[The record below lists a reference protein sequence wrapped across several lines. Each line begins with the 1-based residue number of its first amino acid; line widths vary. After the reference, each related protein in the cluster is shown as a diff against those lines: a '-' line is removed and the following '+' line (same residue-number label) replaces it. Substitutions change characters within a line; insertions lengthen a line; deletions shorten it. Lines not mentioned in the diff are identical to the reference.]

1 VGGRGARRGWSRT
14 GGTLER
20 DSAATRFAVADITR
34 RPGRLSPVLV
44 AVLGVVS
51 LVGVAREARTQEY
64 FGQNQVEYRHFHWR
78 VLQTEHFTVHYYPE
92 EREAAFDLARMAE
105 RSYQRLSKVFGHE
118 FRERKPIIVYASRA
132 DFAENNLFGDLGEGV
147 EGVTDAMRQRNT
159 LFLLATMRESEHVVT
174 HEMVHQFQYDF
185 YNHGHAGWGLSAL
198 IRNGMPAWFAE
209 GMAEYLSIGPTHSAT
224 ASIMRDAALTDR
236 LPTIRQLA
244 DRPDRYFPYRY
255 GESVFEYIGRRW
267 GDDVIG
273 DIMAD
278 VPSVGVEHAIAR
290 QLSMSESDLS
300 DAWRESI
307 RETYLPSVADR
318 QRVRTFAKPV
328 LTARRTGG
336 RDIYYNPVL
345 SPDGTSIVFIA
356 TGSFVRGEVFPD
368 LWLGDAITGKRI
380 ARLVRTATNPDFEE
394 LRIVYSQPAFSPD
407 GRLLAFTAQR
417 GGKDVLYV
425 LDVAR
430 RSVRRRYQLPVD
442 GVTGPTWSPDGSR
455 IAFSGTKGGVTD
467 LYVVDTSGTG
477 FRALTHDVLGDIQAQ
492 WSPDGRSIA
501 FATERGPGVSL
512 AELHFS
518 KLVIAIY
525 DLSSGTIDVIP
536 DQVGLNTNPQ
546 WSPDGGSI
554 AYVSD
559 RTGTANIFLYDLA
572 SRSSRQITNV
582 VGMVN
587 GVTEWSPVLSWA
599 RGADRLAF
607 SYYENGHYEVWAV
620 DTPRAMPTVVAAQDS
635 TPLTAPARTLTLARI
650 DSAGAVL
657 PDTTRFKDFVYH
669 PSFTAD
675 YIAQP
680 TIGYGADAYGSGIF
694 GGTAVF
700 MSDLLGDQHLSFA
713 GQLNGNIADA
723 IAFASYANLAHRL
736 QFAVGISEAPVFLLT
751 GDVIAQTNKTDSL
764 TETQALTR
772 QVYRT
777 AFGLAQY
784 PLNRFTRFELGA
796 RFNNID
802 LTTYY
807 LGRTLVPSQNEASG
821 YNLDSTRG
829 HGGTDFLQPFVA
841 YVRDNTLQSYMGPI
855 SGSRYRLE
863 FEPAFGVEH
872 WMEYA
877 IDYRRYEPIVFDYV
891 TLAMRAMADL
901 SFGAGE
907 DFIPKY
913 IGNPYFLRGYDRD
926 NFYTGGGCTPEV
938 GQAASCNLNELFGS
952 RVAVGN
958 IELRFP
964 LERDIPVGFVPV
976 VFPPLDALVFADVGM
991 AWSRGQTV
999 YFQRPSN
1006 YNEALQRYP
1015 LASYGAG
1022 LRLNLYNIAV
1032 LRWDYAIPLSIH
1044 GSGYW
1049 RWSIGPS
1056 F

>member
-1 VGGRGARRGWSRT
+1 MATLSVVIGVGA
-14 GGTLER
+14 
-20 DSAATRFAVADITR
+20 
-34 RPGRLSPVLV
+34 
-44 AVLGVVS
+44 
-51 LVGVAREARTQEY
+51 AREARAQEY

-78 VLQTEHFTVHYYPE
+78 VMQTEHFTVHYYPE
-92 EREAAFDLARMAE
+92 ERDAAFDLARMAE
-105 RSYQRLSKVFGHE
+105 RAYQRLSKVFGHE
-118 FRERKPIIVYASRA
+118 FRERKPIIIYASRA

-185 YNHGHAGWGLSAL
+185 YSHGHAGWGLSAL
-198 IRNGMPAWFAE
+198 MRNGMPAWFAE
-209 GMAEYLSIGPTHSAT
+209 GMAEYLSIGPQHSAT
-224 ASIMRDAALTDR
+224 ASIMRDAALSDR

-244 DRPDRYFPYRY
+244 ERPDRYFPYRY

-278 VPSVGVEHAIAR
+278 VPSVGVEHAMAR

-300 DAWRESI
+300 DGWREAV
-307 RETYLPSVADR
+307 RDAALPSVADR
-318 QRVRTFAKPV
+318 ERVRTFAAPM

-336 RDIYYNPVL
+336 RDIYYNPTL
-345 SPDGTSIVFIA
+345 SPDGRSIVFVA

-368 LWLGDAITGKRI
+368 LWLGDAITGKRV
-380 ARLVRTATNPDFEE
+380 ARLVRTTTNPDFEE

-407 GRLLAFTAQR
+407 GRLLAFTAQH
-417 GGKDVLYV
+417 GGKDVLYL
-425 LDVAR
+425 LDIAR
-430 RSVRRRYQLPVD
+430 RSVHKRFALPLD
-442 GVTGPTWSPDGSR
+442 GVTGPTWSPDGAR

-467 LYVVDTSGTG
+467 LYVVDTSGKN
-477 FRALTHDVLGDIQAQ
+477 FRALTRDILGDIQPQ

-501 FATERGPGVSL
+501 FATERGAALSL
-512 AELHFS
+512 TELHFPR
-518 KLVIAIY
+518 LVIAIY
-525 DLSSGTIDVIP
+525 DLTSGSIDVLP
-536 DQVGLNTNPQ
+536 EQAGLNTNPQ

-559 RTGTANIFLYDLA
+559 RTGTANVFLYDVA

-587 GVTEWSPVLSWA
+587 GVTEWSPALSWA
-599 RGADRLAF
+599 RDADRLAF
-607 SYYENGHYEVWAV
+607 SYYENGHYEVWSV
-620 DTPRAMPTVVAAQDS
+620 DHPRAMATIAAARDTATV
-635 TPLTAPARTLTLARI
+635 PGPARTLTLARI
-650 DSAGAVL
+650 DSAGVQL
-657 PDTTRFKDFVYH
+657 PDTTRFRDFAYR

-694 GGTAVF
+694 GGTAIY
-700 MSDLLGDQHLSFA
+700 MSDLLGDQHLAFA

-723 IAFASYANLAHRL
+723 IALASYTNLSHRL
-736 QFAVGISEAPVFLLT
+736 QFAVGVSEAPIFLLT
-751 GDVIAQTNKTDSL
+751 GDGITPGGGKKTSTDSL

-777 AFGLAQY
+777 AFAQAQY
-784 PLNRFTRFELGA
+784 PLSRFTRFELGA

-802 LTTYY
+802 QTTYY
-807 LGRTLVPSQNEASG
+807 LGRTLVPSQNTASI

-829 HGGTDFLQPFVA
+829 HGGTDYLQPYLA
-841 YVRDNTLQSYMGPI
+841 YVSDNTIQSYMGPI
-855 SGSRYRLE
+855 SGRRYRLQL
-863 FEPAFGVEH
+863 EPAFGVEH
-872 WMEYA
+872 WAEYA
-877 IDYRRYEPIVFDYV
+877 IDYRRYEPIIFDYV
-891 TLAMRAMADL
+891 TLAMRAMADV
-901 SFGAGE
+901 SVGAGE

-926 NFYTGGGCTPEV
+926 NFYTGGGCTPQV
-938 GQAASCNLNELFGS
+938 GQATSCNLNELFGS

-964 LERDIPVGFVPV
+964 LERDIPVGFLPI
-976 VFPPLDALVFADVGM
+976 VFPPLDGLIFADVGM
-991 AWSRGQTV
+991 AWSHGQTI
-999 YFQRPSN
+999 YWQRPGN

>member
-14 GGTLER
+14 SGTL
-20 DSAATRFAVADITR
+20 ALALALA
-34 RPGRLSPVLV
+34 
-44 AVLGVVS
+44 GVS
-51 LVGVAREARTQEY
+51 TASGAQEY

-92 EREAAFDLARMAE
+92 EHEAAFDLARMAE
-105 RSYQRLSKVFGHE
+105 RSYARLSKVFGHE

-300 DAWRESI
+300 DAWRESV

-356 TGSFVRGEVFPD
+356 TGSFLRGEVFPD

-417 GGKDVLYV
+417 GGKDVLYL
-425 LDVAR
+425 LDVTR

-477 FRALTHDVLGDIQAQ
+477 FRALTHDVLGDIQPQ

-501 FATERGPGVSL
+501 FATERGPGLSL
-512 AELHFS
+512 AALHFP

-525 DLSSGTIDVIP
+525 DLASDSIEVIR

-572 SRSSRQITNV
+572 SRRSRQITNV

-635 TPLTAPARTLTLARI
+635 TPLAPARTLTLARI

-657 PDTTRFKDFVYH
+657 PDTTRFKDFAYH

-723 IAFASYANLAHRL
+723 IAFASYANLAHRI

-751 GDVIAQTNKTDSL
+751 GDVIAQTSKTDSL

-784 PLNRFTRFELGA
+784 PLNRFTRVELGA

-807 LGRTLVPSQNEASG
+807 LGRTLVPSQNAASG

-855 SGSRYRLE
+855 SGSRYRLQ

-891 TLAMRAMADL
+891 TLAMRGMADL

-991 AWSRGQTV
+991 AWSRGQTL

-1015 LASYGAG
+1015 LASYGVG

-1032 LRWDYAIPLSIH
+1032 LRWDYAIPVSIH

>member
-1 VGGRGARRGWSRT
+1 
-14 GGTLER
+14 
-20 DSAATRFAVADITR
+20 
-34 RPGRLSPVLV
+34 
-44 AVLGVVS
+44 
-51 LVGVAREARTQEY
+51 
-64 FGQNQVEYRHFHWR
+64 
-78 VLQTEHFTVHYYPE
+78 
-92 EREAAFDLARMAE
+92 
-105 RSYQRLSKVFGHE
+105 
-118 FRERKPIIVYASRA
+118 
-132 DFAENNLFGDLGEGV
+132 
-147 EGVTDAMRQRNT
+147 DAMRQRNT

-185 YNHGHAGWGLSAL
+185 YNHGHAGWGLPLL

-209 GMAEYLSIGPTHSAT
+209 GMAEYLSIGRTHSAT
-224 ASIMRDAALTDR
+224 ASIMRDAALADR
-236 LPTIRQLA
+236 LPTIRQMA
-244 DRPDRYFPYRY
+244 TRPDRYFPYRY

-278 VPSVGVEHAIAR
+278 VPSVGVDQAIAR
-290 QLSMSESDLS
+290 QLSMSEAELS
-300 DAWRESI
+300 DAWREAV
-307 RETYLPSVADR
+307 REAYLPSVAER
-318 QRVRTFAKPV
+318 QRVRTFATPV
-328 LTARRTGG
+328 LTEHRTGG
-336 RDIYYNPVL
+336 RDVYYNPAL
-345 SPDGTSIVFIA
+345 SPDGKSIVFIA
-356 TGSFVRGEVFPD
+356 TGSFFRGEVFPD

-380 ARLVRTATNPDFEE
+380 TRLVRTTTNPDFEE
-394 LRIVYSQPAFSPD
+394 LRIVYSQPSFSPD
-407 GRLLAFTAQR
+407 GRLLAFTAQHS
-417 GGKDVLYV
+417 GKDVLYV

-430 RSVRRRYQLPVD
+430 RSVRKRFALPVD

-477 FRALTHDVLGDIQAQ
+477 FRALTHDILGDIQPQ
-492 WSPDGRSIA
+492 WSPDGRYIA
-501 FATERGPGVSL
+501 FATERGPELSL
-512 AELHFS
+512 AELHFPR
-518 KLVIAIY
+518 LVIATY
-525 DLSSGTIDVIP
+525 DLMNGVVEILPEQT
-536 DQVGLNTNPQ
+536 GLNTNPQ
-546 WSPDGGSI
+546 WSPDGASI
-554 AYVSD
+554 AYISD
-559 RTGTANIFLYDLA
+559 RTGTANVFLYDRA
-572 SRSSRQITNV
+572 SRTSRQITNV

-587 GVTEWSPVLSWA
+587 GVTEWSPALSWA
-599 RGADRLAF
+599 RDADRLAF
-607 SYYENGHYEVWAV
+607 SYYENGHYEVWALEHPSSRPTTV
-620 DTPRAMPTVVAAQDS
+620 AERDTMTLP
-635 TPLTAPARTLTLARI
+635 APAPPPGSTLTLAHI

-657 PDTTRFKDFVYH
+657 PDTTRFKDFAYH

-675 YIAQP
+675 YIAEP

-700 MSDLLGDQHLSFA
+700 LSDLLGDQHLSFA
-713 GQLNGNIADA
+713 GQLNGNITDA
-723 IAFASYANLAHRL
+723 IAFASYTNLSHRL
-736 QFAVGISEAPVFLLT
+736 QFALGVSEAPLFLLT
-751 GDVIAQTNKTDSL
+751 GDVLAKKNSAGDSL

-777 AFGLAQY
+777 VFGQAQY

-802 LTTYY
+802 QTTYF
-807 LGRTLVPSQNEASG
+807 LGRTLVPSQNAASG

-829 HGGTDFLQPFVA
+829 HGGTNYLQP
-841 YVRDNTLQSYMGPI
+841 YVGYVSDNTLIAFMGPI
-855 SGSRYRLE
+855 SGRRYRLE
-863 FEPAFGVEH
+863 FEPAIGVEH
-872 WMEYA
+872 WTEYA
-877 IDYRRYEPIVFDYV
+877 IDYRRYVPIVFDYV
-891 TLAMRAMADL
+891 TLAMRAMGDL

-907 DFIPKY
+907 NFIPKY

-926 NFYTGGGCTPEV
+926 NFYTGGGCTPEA

-958 IELRFP
+958 LELRFP
-964 LERDIPVGFVPV
+964 LVRDIPVGFLPV
-976 VFPPLDALVFADVGM
+976 VLPALDGLIFADVGM
-991 AWSRGQTV
+991 AWSRGQTI
-999 YFQRPSN
+999 YLQRPRN

>member
-1 VGGRGARRGWSRT
+1 V
-14 GGTLER
+14 R
-20 DSAATRFAVADITR
+20 DSWRASAALLGI
-34 RPGRLSPVLV
+34 LV
-44 AVLGVVS
+44 ASVLC
-51 LVGVAREARTQEY
+51 AREAHAQEY
-64 FGQNQVEYRHFHWR
+64 FGQNQVEYRHFKWR
-78 VLQTEHFTVHYYPE
+78 VLQTEHFTVHYYLE

-209 GMAEYLSIGPTHSAT
+209 GMAEYLSIGHTHTAT

-236 LPTIRQLA
+236 LPTIRQMA
-244 DRPDRYFPYRY
+244 TRPDRYFPYRY

-278 VPSVGVEHAIAR
+278 VPSVGVEQAIAR
-290 QLSMSESDLS
+290 QLSMSEAELS
-300 DAWRESI
+300 DAWRDAV
-307 RETYLPSVADR
+307 REAYLPSVAER
-318 QRVRTFAKPV
+318 QRVRTFATPV
-328 LTARRTGG
+328 LTAHRTGG
-336 RDIYYNPVL
+336 RDIYYNPTL
-345 SPDGTSIVFIA
+345 SPDGRSIVFIA
-356 TGSFVRGEVFPD
+356 TGSFFRGEVFPD

-380 ARLVRTATNPDFEE
+380 ARLVRTTTNPDFEE
-394 LRIVYSQPAFSPD
+394 LRIVYSQPSFSPD

-417 GGKDVLYV
+417 SGKDVLYV

-430 RSVRRRYQLPVD
+430 RSVRKRFALPLD

-477 FRALTHDVLGDIQAQ
+477 FRALTHDILGDIQPQ
-492 WSPDGRSIA
+492 WSPDGRFIA
-501 FATERGPGVSL
+501 FATERGPELSV
-512 AELHFS
+512 AELHFPR
-518 KLVIAIY
+518 LVIGVY
-525 DLSSGTIDVIP
+525 DLTTGDIEVLPEQT
-536 DQVGLNTNPQ
+536 GLNTNPE
-546 WSPDGGSI
+546 WSPDGASI
-554 AYVSD
+554 AYISD
-559 RTGTANIFLYDLA
+559 RTGTANVFIYDRA
-572 SRSSRQITNV
+572 SRTSRQITNV

-587 GVTEWSPVLSWA
+587 GVTEWSPALSWA

-607 SYYENGHYEVWAV
+607 SYYENGHYEVWALEHPGEKPTTV
-620 DTPRAMPTVVAAQDS
+620 AERDTTTLPT
-635 TPLTAPARTLTLARI
+635 PKGTLTLARI
-650 DSAGAVL
+650 DSAGVVL
-657 PDTTRFKDFVYH
+657 PDTTRFKDFAYH

-675 YIAQP
+675 YVAEP

-694 GGTAVF
+694 GGTAIF
-700 MSDLLGDQHLSFA
+700 LSDLLGDQHLSFA
-713 GQLNGNIADA
+713 GQLNGNFADA
-723 IAFASYANLAHRL
+723 IVFASYANLSHRL
-736 QFAVGISEAPVFLLT
+736 QFAVGVSEAPTFLLT
-751 GDVIAQTNKTDSL
+751 GDVIANKNAAGDSL

-777 AFGLAQY
+777 VFGQAQY

-802 LTTYY
+802 QTTYF
-807 LGRTLVPSQNEASG
+807 LGRTLVPSQNAASA

-829 HGGTDFLQPFVA
+829 HGGANFLQPYIG
-841 YVRDNTLQSYMGPI
+841 YVSDNTLISYMGPI
-855 SGSRYRLE
+855 AGRRYRLE
-863 FEPAFGVEH
+863 FEPAIGVEH
-872 WMEYA
+872 WTEYA
-877 IDYRRYEPIVFDYV
+877 VDYRRYVPIVFDYV
-891 TLAMRAMADL
+891 TLAMRAMGDL

-938 GQAASCNLNELFGS
+938 GQSASCNLNELFGS

-958 IELRFP
+958 LELRFP
-964 LERDIPVGFVPV
+964 LERDIPVGFLPV
-976 VFPPLDALVFADVGM
+976 VFPPLDGLIFADVGM
-991 AWSRGQTV
+991 AWSRGQSI
-999 YFQRPSN
+999 FLQRPRN